1 MDIGVKLELPGVNSR
16 IAGEGGEETIN
27 NHLLIQAVFFSR
39 QNTAIIVQLC
49 S

>member
-16 IAGEGGEETIN
+16 IAGAGGEETIN
-27 NHLLIQAVFFSR
+27 KHLLIQAVFVSR
-39 QNTAIIVQLC
+39 QNAAIMVQLC